1 MCMKGTK
8 ESCYLVERMA
18 KVEAKQNMI
27 LGVMLVMFVVIAVM
41 AFKLLNTQIYL
52 LTGEGGLRSVT
63 DASRTDV
70 QTVHQISGGVVPQ
83 GKDNTKGTTK

>member
-27 LGVMLVMFVVIAVM
+27 LGGMLLMFIVIAVM
-41 AFKLLNTQIYL
+41 AFKLLNAQIYM
-52 LTGEGGLRSVT
+52 LTGESGLRSVT
-63 DASRTDV
+63 DASRTDAQV
-70 QTVHQISGGVVPQ
+70 VRQISGGVVPQ

>member
-27 LGVMLVMFVVIAVM
+27 LSVMLVMFVVVAVM

-52 LTGEGGLRSVT
+52 LTGEGGLHSVT

-70 QTVHQISGGVVPQ
+70 QMVHQISGGAVPS
-83 GKDNTKGTTK
+83 GNERKNRK

>member
-8 ESCYLVERMA
+8 ESCYLVERMT
-18 KVEAKQNMI
+18 KVEVKQNMI
-27 LGVMLVMFVVIAVM
+27 LGVMLLMFVVVAIM

-63 DASRTDV
+63 DASHTDAQV
-70 QTVHQISGGVVPQ
+70 VRQISGGVVPQ

>member
-18 KVEAKQNMI
+18 KVEVKQNMI
-27 LGVMLVMFVVIAVM
+27 LGVMLVMFVVVAIM

-52 LTGEGGLRSVT
+52 LTGGDGLRSVT
-63 DASRTDV
+63 DASCSDAQAFR
-70 QTVHQISGGVVPQ
+70 QISGGVVPP
-83 GKDNTKGTTK
+83 GDKETKK

>member
-27 LGVMLVMFVVIAVM
+27 LGVMLVMFIVIAVM

-52 LTGEGGLRSVT
+52 LTGEGGLHSVT

-70 QTVHQISGGVVPQ
+70 QMVHQISGGAVPS
-83 GKDNTKGTTK
+83 DNERKNSK

>member
-52 LTGEGGLRSVT
+52 LTGGDGLRSVT
-63 DASRTDV
+63 DASRSDAQVV
-70 QTVHQISGGVVPQ
+70 QQISGGAVPS
-83 GKDNTKGTTK
+83 GDKERKTK

>member
-27 LGVMLVMFVVIAVM
+27 LGVMLVMFVVVAIM

-52 LTGEGGLRSVT
+52 LTGGDGLRSVT
-63 DASRTDV
+63 DASRSDAQV
-70 QTVHQISGGVVPQ
+70 AQQISGGIPLPGQ
-83 GKDNTKGTTK
+83 RKEKQ